1 MAIRIG
7 IVNDV
12 MLASRVL
19 RRVLQNQADLEVIWD
34 AADGVEAVRKCME
47 DRPDIV
53 LMDLVMPNM
62 NGVEATRRIMRD
74 APCAV
79 LIVTS
84 TIDGHLNLVYE
95 AMGYGALDV
104 TTTPVVG
111 DSRVSDDGEALR
123 QKVRSLVARL
133 PEQGA
138 RVNKAVAS
146 GAGVQSAALLSP
158 RLVLLGAS
166 TGGPAAIHQILRML
180 PSNFNAAVVVAQHI
194 APEFVNG
201 LGDWLA
207 TASRLPIQ
215 LTAGETILK
224 AGQVYLLDSRH
235 HAQLVGPD
243 RLAATDQAGGSYY
256 CPSIDLLLS
265 SAADVA
271 RRGSVGVLLTGMGR
285 DGAQGLLRMRQAGLF
300 TISQS
305 EDSCVVYGM
314 PRAAAAIQASAMTA
328 NPDAI
333 GDYLIEHIQ

>member
-12 MLASRVL
+12 LLASRVL
-19 RRVLQNQADLEVIWD
+19 RRVLQNQPDLEVVWD
-34 AADGVEAVRKCME
+34 AADGVEAVQKCME

-62 NGVEATRRIMRD
+62 NGVEATRRIMID

-84 TIDGHLNLVYE
+84 TIDGHLNMVYE

-123 QKVRSLVARL
+123 QKIRSLVARL
-133 PEQGA
+133 PERNLGA
-138 RVNKAVAS
+138 NKPAAS
-146 GAGVQSAALLSP
+146 GAEVRSAALLAP

-180 PSNFNAAVVVAQHI
+180 PSHFNAAVVVAQHI
-194 APEFVNG
+194 DPEFVKG

-215 LTAGETILK
+215 LTAGETSLK

-243 RLAATDQAGGSYY
+243 RLSATDQAGGSYY
-256 CPSIDLLLS
+256 RPSIDLLFG

-305 EDSCVVYGM
+305 ADSCVVYGM
-314 PRAAAAIQASAMTA
+314 PRAAEAIQASAMTA

-333 GDYLIEHIQ
+333 GDYLIQHIQ

>member
-19 RRVLQNQADLEVIWD
+19 RRVLQNQPDFEVVWD
-34 AADGVEAVRKCME
+34 AADGVEAVQKCVE

-62 NGVEATRRIMRD
+62 NGVEATRRIMID

-79 LIVTS
+79 LVVTS
-84 TIDGHLNLVYE
+84 TIGGHLNLVYE

-123 QKVRSLVARL
+123 QKIRSLVTR
-133 PEQGA
+133 PSERGA
-138 RVNKAVAS
+138 RVSPAVAT
-146 GAGVQSAALLSP
+146 GAEVQSSALAAP

-166 TGGPAAIHQILRML
+166 TGGPAAIHQILRLL
-180 PSNFNAAVVVAQHI
+180 PRDFNAAVVVAQHI
-194 APEFVNG
+194 DPEFVNG

-207 TASRLPIQ
+207 SASRLPIQ
-215 LTAGETILK
+215 LTGGETILQ

-235 HAQLVGPD
+235 HAQLVGAD
-243 RLAATDQAGGSYY
+243 RLSATDQAGGSYY
-256 CPSIDLLLS
+256 CPSIDLLFS
-265 SAADVA
+265 SAAEVA

-285 DGAQGLLRMRQAGLF
+285 DGAQGLLRMRQAGLS

-314 PRAAAAIQASAMTA
+314 PRAAEAIQASAMTA

-333 GDYLIEHIQ
+333 GDYLIQYIQ

>member
-12 MLASRVL
+12 LLASRVL

-34 AADGVEAVRKCME
+34 AADGVEAVQKCME

-62 NGVEATRRIMRD
+62 NGVEATRRIMIES
-74 APCAV
+74 PCAV

-123 QKVRSLVARL
+123 QKIRSLVARL
-133 PEQGA
+133 PERKLSVSRPTAGGA
-138 RVNKAVAS
+138 A
-146 GAGVQSAALLSP
+146 VQSAARRAP

-166 TGGPAAIHQILRML
+166 TGGPGAIHQIVSSL
-180 PSNFNAAVVVAQHI
+180 PGDFNAAVIVAQHI
-194 APEFVNG
+194 DPEFVKG

-215 LTAGETILK
+215 LAAGETILK

-243 RLAATDQAGGSYY
+243 RLSATDQAGGSYY
-256 CPSIDLLLS
+256 RPSIDLLFS
-265 SAADVA
+265 SAADA
-271 RRGSVGVLLTGMGR
+271 ASRGSVGVLLTGMGR

-314 PRAAAAIQASAMTA
+314 PRAAEAIQASAMTA

-333 GDYLIEHIQ
+333 GDYLIQHIQ